1 MGPLIRVPL
10 GFQEQEISMKR
21 LVVVLVLLAPFTLSC
36 SYFFKEPLNVKE
48 VVAKKEE
55 MDRSD
60 NPAYKFLATRDLAE
74 KRVQVK
80 NVTIKDVIVSGNIDY
95 EFCVLVSVPYEKGMI
110 DCYIYSRELKTVS
123 RLVKGKSKIDVVGD
137 FGRFFT
143 LLDDA
148 YTKIEIINADI
159 TI

>member
-1 MGPLIRVPL
+1 
-10 GFQEQEISMKR
+10 
-21 LVVVLVLLAPFTLSC
+21 
-36 SYFFKEPLNVKE
+36 
-48 VVAKKEE
+48 
-55 MDRSD
+55 
-60 NPAYKFLATRDLAE
+60 
-74 KRVQVK
+74 
-80 NVTIKDVIVSGNIDY
+80 
-95 EFCVLVSVPYEKGMI
+95 VLVSVPYEKGMI

-159 TI
+159 TILKEK

>member
-1 MGPLIRVPL
+1 
-10 GFQEQEISMKR
+10 MKK
-21 LVVVLVLLAPFTLSC
+21 LVVVIALLAPFALSC
-36 SYFFKEPLNVKE
+36 SYFFKETLNVKQ

-55 MDRSD
+55 MDRSG

-74 KRVQVK
+74 KRVQVR
-80 NVTIKDVIVSGNIDY
+80 NVTVKDVIVSGNIDY

-123 RLVKGKSKIDVVGD
+123 TLVKGTTKIDAVGD

-159 TI
+159 TILKEK

>member
-1 MGPLIRVPL
+1 
-10 GFQEQEISMKR
+10 MKR

-36 SYFFKEPLNVKE
+36 SYFFKETLNVKE

-55 MDRSD
+55 MDRFD
-60 NPAYKFLATRDLAE
+60 NPAYRFLASKDLAE

-95 EFCVLVSVPYEKGMI
+95 EFCVLVSVPYEKGTI

-123 RLVKGKSKIDVVGD
+123 LLVKGKTKIDVIGD

-159 TI
+159 TILKEK